1 MKNYVYCHCC
11 KIGFLF
17 FFMLVSF
24 LKIFAFDS
32 LSFEKIL
39 IDVNAELTYSN
50 HVFIQKKNALEARL
64 AGVNQI
70 IINTA
75 GYNEEKYRMALEE
88 KILLLEEIAA
98 FELNMDLTK
107 LKIRYRKGIDLIRL
121 MYEKILGLDHHFTG
135 LHTYQHIN
143 VLSNPHSYPAFQR
156 SQELIKKN
164 KNKKYNMQLP
174 NLLQNNPFISAT
186 YTMVSVL
193 IGENSSKEKEKDM
206 EEIACILDFT
216 VRMNADLNVIRNET
230 EYLKN
235 ANHTLKEDCEKLFQ
249 EYTKPVGY
257 LVRLEDT
264 RTNDDWGA
272 LSNKLEDRSRE
283 IESEFQ
289 EIGNV
294 TINTNRLIVDM
305 EFATQRVIDFINKYS
320 NFINQGTQYYQKFD
334 SIISNYQ
341 YENTCEEELPRQF
354 EEMKADIKS
363 TIEKFENT
371 YDLPELQG
379 SRLKDLMFGM
389 GD

>member
-1 MKNYVYCHCC
+1 MKNYICC
-11 KIGFLF
+11 RQRLAGLVLF
-17 FFMLVSF
+17 FLLLFYTD
-24 LKIFAFDS
+24 AFSHDT

-39 IDVNAELTYSN
+39 LNVNTALN
-50 HVFIQKKNALEARL
+50 HSDKVFHKKKNELEVRL
-64 AGVNQI
+64 AGVNRV

-75 GYNEEKYRMALEE
+75 GNNPEEYRAALEQ
-88 KILLLEEIAA
+88 KIYLLEEITA
-98 FELNMDLTK
+98 LQMNMDLTK
-107 LKIRYRKGIDLIRL
+107 LKIRYKNGIDLIRL

-143 VLSNPHSYPAFQR
+143 VLSNPHSYPSFQKT
-156 SQELIKKN
+156 QEIIKKN
-164 KNKKYNMQLP
+164 KNKKYNMRLP
-174 NLLQNNPFISAT
+174 NLLQSNPFISAT

-193 IGENSSKEKEKDM
+193 MGENSSKEKEKDM
-206 EEIACILDFT
+206 EEVACILDFT

-235 ANHTLKEDCEKLFQ
+235 ANQGLKEDCEKLFQ

-264 RTNDDWGA
+264 RTNDDWGV
-272 LSNKLEDRSRE
+272 LSNKLEDCTRDV
-283 IESEFQ
+283 ESELQ
-289 EIGNV
+289 VKGTV
-294 TINTNRLIVDM
+294 TINTSRLIVDM

-334 SIISNYQ
+334 SVISNYQ
-341 YENTCEEELPRQF
+341 YENSCEEELPRQF

-363 TIEKFENT
+363 TIEKFQNT

-379 SRLKDLMFGM
+379 SRLKDLMFGV